1 MMRILKVGGVT
12 LATLLGAILLLAGT
26 MWLSPDVRYR
36 VAYYLVEH
44 FDLNSPVSTA
54 ELNRQ
59 MAALHRVTLID
70 ARGKPFDWNKQP
82 HAIVWINQ
90 WANWCVPCRMEFP
103 SMAALQSRVGK
114 NELRIVLY
122 SNPRDWE
129 KDKRTAKELGL
140 NFELISAKNASA
152 ADLNAIDLGVMP
164 NSTFAR
170 ANGESLMAVRAP
182 RPWDSAQWE
191 AIIRHWYTGGR

>member
-59 MAALHRVTLID
+59 
-70 ARGKPFDWNKQP
+70 
-82 HAIVWINQ
+82 
-90 WANWCVPCRMEFP
+90 
-103 SMAALQSRVGK
+103 MAALQSRVGK

-191 AIIRHWYTGGR
+191 AIIRHWYAGGR